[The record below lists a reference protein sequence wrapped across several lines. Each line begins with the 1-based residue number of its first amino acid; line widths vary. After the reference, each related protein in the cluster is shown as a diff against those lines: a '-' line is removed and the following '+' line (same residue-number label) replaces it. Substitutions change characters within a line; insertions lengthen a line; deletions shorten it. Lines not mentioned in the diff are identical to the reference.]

1 MLIWGEKAVEN
12 CKQRDDT
19 TNYKNFKIYFKSLT
33 WNFLTKEKL

>member
-19 TNYKNFKIYFKSLT
+19 TNFKKTLKFILNHSLGIS
-33 WNFLTKEKL
+33 